1 MYANKRAHSICFYR
15 SLIIGPRKLHCRA
28 LRSFRKDHSSRED
41 RTATHVRTGKSPA
54 LVQQKSSFGLRGNGI
69 FAFYRKRE
77 PVCQLRK
84 SMILPRSRSCI
95 GCGCFRWNGL
105 VREEKNLALSQ
116 SHRPAEDFLRPFY
129 DFFGIKGSGMRF
141 RGIRH

>member
-1 MYANKRAHSICFYR
+1 MYANKRAHSICFCR

-41 RTATHVRTGKSPA
+41 RTATHVRTGQSPA
-54 LVQQKSSFGLRGNGI
+54 RVQPESSFGLRGNGI

-84 SMILPRSRSCI
+84 SLILPRSKSCI
-95 GCGCFRWNGL
+95 GCGCFPMERARSGEKTL
-105 VREEKNLALSQ
+105 RSVRVIAL
-116 SHRPAEDFLRPFY
+116 PKTFLNRFT
-129 DFFGIKGSGMRF
+129 ISSGSR
-141 RGIRH
+141 